1 MLRTV
6 ACLLWEIKV
15 TIHEMSTWIGVGR
28 SEIGFVRV
36 LNQDAFAVIDNVGIW
51 AVADGMGGHV
61 GGEVA
66 AQTAIA
72 TVQAGASSTLLAND
86 HASPSDALTDLIG
99 RAHEAILNRASSKS
113 KLKGM
118 GTTIVLLAIV
128 STPVPISY
136 LAHVGDSRAYRF
148 RSGTLTPLTK
158 DHTLIEK
165 YLERG
170 ILTTE
175 SAKTHPER
183 HVLTRALGVGLTVKP
198 TVTTFPIL
206 SEDLILLCSDGLT
219 KMLEDED
226 IQTVFAAGE
235 LDPTQVCNRLVTAA
249 LDRGGE
255 DNVTVV
261 VISHQ

>member
-1 MLRTV
+1 MN
-6 ACLLWEIKV
+6 
-15 TIHEMSTWIGVGR
+15 TWIGAGR
-28 SEIGFVRV
+28 SEVGLVRA
-36 LNQDAFAVIDNVGIW
+36 LNQDAFAVINEVGVW

-72 TVQAGASSTLLAND
+72 TVQAEAAASSRLLRNGQT
-86 HASPSDALTDLIG
+86 SPTDVLTDLLS
-99 RAHEAILNRASSKS
+99 RAHDAILNRARSKS

-118 GTTIVLLAIV
+118 GTTIVLLTIV
-128 STPVPISY
+128 PGPGPIAY
-136 LAHVGDSRAYRF
+136 IAHAGDSRAYRF
-148 RSGTLTPLTK
+148 RSGTLTLLTK

-170 ILTTE
+170 ILTAE

-183 HVLTRALGVGLTVKP
+183 HVLTRALGVGVTVKP
-198 TVTTFPIL
+198 TVTAFPL
-206 SEDLILLCSDGLT
+206 LPEDLVLLCSDGLT

-226 IQTVFAAGE
+226 IRTVFAAGE
-235 LDPTQVCNRLVTAA
+235 LDPAQICNRLVTAA

-261 VISHQ
+261 VVAPRSS

>member
-1 MLRTV
+1 
-6 ACLLWEIKV
+6 
-15 TIHEMSTWIGVGR
+15 MSTWGGVGR
-28 SEIGFVRV
+28 SEIGLVRS
-36 LNQDAFAVIDNVGIW
+36 LNQDAFAVIDEVGVW

-72 TVQAGASSTLLAND
+72 TVQAEAAASSHLLGNGQV
-86 HASPSDALTDLIG
+86 SPTDVLTDLIS
-99 RAHEAILNRASSKS
+99 RAHDAILNRARSKS

-128 STPVPISY
+128 SDPAPVAY

-170 ILTTE
+170 ILTAET
-175 SAKTHPER
+175 AKTHPER
-183 HVLTRALGVGLTVKP
+183 HVLTRALGVGATVKP
-198 TVTTFPIL
+198 TITAFPIL
-206 SEDLILLCSDGLT
+206 PEDMVLLCSDGLT

-226 IQTVFAAGE
+226 VRTVFADGE

-249 LDRGGE
+249 LERGGE

-261 VISHQ
+261 VVAPRSS

>member
-1 MLRTV
+1 MN
-6 ACLLWEIKV
+6 LWV
-15 TIHEMSTWIGVGR
+15 GVGR
-28 SEIGFVRV
+28 SEIGLVRTV
-36 LNQDAFAVIDNVGIW
+36 NQDAFTVLNEVAVW

-66 AQTAIA
+66 AQTAVA
-72 TVQAGASSTLLAND
+72 TVQAEAHTASKLLSD
-86 HASPSDALTDLIG
+86 GQTSPVDVLTDLIS
-99 RAHEAILNRASSKS
+99 RAHDAILIRARSKS

-128 STPVPISY
+128 SGPTPVAY

-170 ILTTE
+170 ILTAE

-183 HVLTRALGVGLTVKP
+183 HVLTRALGVGVTVNP
-198 TVTTFPIL
+198 TITAFPIL
-206 SEDLILLCSDGLT
+206 PEDRVLLCSDGLT
-219 KMLEDED
+219 KMLEDEE
-226 IQTVFAAGE
+226 IRTVFAAGE
-235 LDPTQVCNRLVTAA
+235 LDPTQVCNRLITAS

-261 VISHQ
+261 MVAPRSS

>member
-1 MLRTV
+1 
-6 ACLLWEIKV
+6 
-15 TIHEMSTWIGVGR
+15 MSTWIGIGR
-28 SEIGFVRV
+28 SETGLVRA
-36 LNQDAFAVIDNVGIW
+36 LNQDAFAVIDEAGIW

-61 GGEVA
+61 GGEIA

-72 TVQAGASSTLLAND
+72 TVRAEAAAASNLLSNGQTTSTGV
-86 HASPSDALTDLIG
+86 LTDLIS
-99 RAHEAILNRASSKS
+99 RAHDAILSRSRSKS

-118 GTTIVLLAIV
+118 GTTIVLLAI
-128 STPVPISY
+128 SSGPTPIAY

-148 RSGTLTPLTK
+148 RSGMLTPLTK

-198 TVTTFPIL
+198 TITAFPML
-206 SEDLILLCSDGLT
+206 PEDLVLLCSDGLT

-226 IQTVFAAGE
+226 IRTVFAAGN
-235 LDPTQVCNRLVTAA
+235 LDPTHVCNRLVTAA

-261 VISHQ
+261 VVAPRSS

>member
-1 MLRTV
+1 
-6 ACLLWEIKV
+6 
-15 TIHEMSTWIGVGR
+15 MSSWIGIGQ
-28 SEIGFVRV
+28 SEIGLVRT
-36 LNQDAFAVIDNVGIW
+36 LNQDAFAVLDEVGVW

-72 TVQAGASSTLLAND
+72 TVQAEARTTSTLLYSD
-86 HASPSDALTDLIG
+86 QASSVEVLTDLIS
-99 RAHEAILNRASSKS
+99 RAHEAIVNQARSKS

-128 STPVPISY
+128 SGPAPIAY

-170 ILTTE
+170 ILTVET
-175 SAKTHPER
+175 AKTHPER
-183 HVLTRALGVGLTVKP
+183 HVLTRALGVGSTVKP
-198 TVTTFPIL
+198 TVTAFPL
-206 SEDLILLCSDGLT
+206 LPEDLVLLCSDGLT
-219 KMLEDED
+219 KMLEDQE
-226 IQTVFAAGE
+226 IRTVFAAGE

-261 VISHQ
+261 VVAPRCS

>member
-1 MLRTV
+1 
-6 ACLLWEIKV
+6 
-15 TIHEMSTWIGVGR
+15 MSRWIGVGR
-28 SEIGFVRV
+28 SEIGLVRTV
-36 LNQDAFAVIDNVGIW
+36 NQDAFAVFDEVGVW

-61 GGEVA
+61 GGEIA

-72 TVQAGASSTLLAND
+72 TIQTEARTSSTLLHNGQP
-86 HASPSDALTDLIG
+86 SPVNVLTDLISS
-99 RAHEAILNRASSKS
+99 AHEAILNRARSKS
-113 KLKGM
+113 RLKGM

-128 STPVPISY
+128 SSPTPVAY

-170 ILTTE
+170 ILTAE

-183 HVLTRALGVGLTVKP
+183 HVLTRALGVGQTAKP
-198 TVTTFPIL
+198 TVTAFPL
-206 SEDLILLCSDGLT
+206 LPEDLVLLCSDGLT

-226 IQTVFAAGE
+226 IRTLFSAGE
-235 LDPTQVCNRLVTAA
+235 LDPTQICNRLVTAA

-261 VISHQ
+261 VVAPRSS

>member
-1 MLRTV
+1 
-6 ACLLWEIKV
+6 
-15 TIHEMSTWIGVGR
+15 MSTWFGVGR
-28 SEIGFVRV
+28 SEIGLVRSV
-36 LNQDAFAVIDNVGIW
+36 NQDAFAVIDTVGVW

-72 TVQAGASSTLLAND
+72 TVQAEAAASSHLFGNGQT
-86 HASPSDALTDLIG
+86 SPADVLTDLIS
-99 RAHEAILNRASSKS
+99 RAHDAILNRAKTKS

-128 STPVPISY
+128 SGPVPVAY

-175 SAKTHPER
+175 TAKTHPER
-183 HVLTRALGVGLTVKP
+183 HVLTRALGVGVTVKP
-198 TVTTFPIL
+198 TTTAFPL
-206 SEDLILLCSDGLT
+206 LPEDVVLLCSDGLT

-226 IQTVFAAGE
+226 IRAVLAVGE
-235 LDPTQVCNRLVTAA
+235 LDPSQVCDRLVTTA

-261 VISHQ
+261 VIAPRSP

>member
-1 MLRTV
+1 
-6 ACLLWEIKV
+6 
-15 TIHEMSTWIGVGR
+15 MSTWIGIGR
-28 SEIGFVRV
+28 SEVGLVRT
-36 LNQDAFAVIDNVGIW
+36 LNQDAFAVIDSVSVW

-72 TVQAGASSTLLAND
+72 MVQAEAAASSHLLGNGQQAPTD
-86 HASPSDALTDLIG
+86 VLADLIN
-99 RAHEAILNRASSKS
+99 RAHDAILNRARSKS

-128 STPVPISY
+128 SGPAPIAY
-136 LAHVGDSRAYRF
+136 LVHVGDSRAYRF
-148 RSGTLTPLTK
+148 RSGTLTLLTK

-170 ILTTE
+170 ILTAE

-183 HVLTRALGVGLTVKP
+183 HVLTRALGVGATVKP
-198 TVTTFPIL
+198 TITAFPL
-206 SEDLILLCSDGLT
+206 LPEDLVLLCSDGLT
-219 KMLEDED
+219 KMLEDEE
-226 IQTVFAAGE
+226 IRTVFAAGE

-261 VISHQ
+261 VVAPRSS

>member
-1 MLRTV
+1 
-6 ACLLWEIKV
+6 
-15 TIHEMSTWIGVGR
+15 MSAWIGVGR
-28 SEIGFVRV
+28 SEIGLVRTV
-36 LNQDAFAVIDNVGIW
+36 NQDAFAVNDEVSVW

-72 TVQAGASSTLLAND
+72 TIRAEAATSSHLLGTGQ
-86 HASPSDALTDLIG
+86 ASPTDVLTNMINQ
-99 RAHEAILNRASSKS
+99 AHEAILNRARSKS

-118 GTTIVLLAIV
+118 GTTIVMLAIV
-128 STPVPISY
+128 SGPVPVAY

-148 RSGTLTPLTK
+148 RSGTLTSLTK

-170 ILTTE
+170 ILTPET
-175 SAKTHPER
+175 AKTHPER
-183 HVLTRALGVGLTVKP
+183 HVLTRALGVGMTVKP
-198 TVTTFPIL
+198 TITAFSIL
-206 SEDLILLCSDGLT
+206 PEDLVLLCSDGLT

-235 LDPTQVCNRLVTAA
+235 LDPAQICNRLVAAA

-261 VISHQ
+261 VVAPHPS

>member
-1 MLRTV
+1 
-6 ACLLWEIKV
+6 
-15 TIHEMSTWIGVGR
+15 MSIWFGVGR
-28 SEIGFVRV
+28 SEIGLVRTI
-36 LNQDAFAVIDNVGIW
+36 NQDAFAVLNKVGVW

-66 AQTAIA
+66 AQTAIETIQA
-72 TVQAGASSTLLAND
+72 EAGASGNLLSNGQT
-86 HASPSDALTDLIG
+86 SPTDVLTDLIS
-99 RAHEAILNRASSKS
+99 RAHDAILNRARSKS

-118 GTTIVLLAIV
+118 GTTIVLLAIA
-128 STPVPISY
+128 SDPAPVAY

-148 RSGTLTPLTK
+148 RSGTLTLLTK

-170 ILTTE
+170 ILTAET
-175 SAKTHPER
+175 AKTHPER
-183 HVLTRALGVGLTVKP
+183 HVLTRALGVGSTVKP
-198 TVTTFPIL
+198 TITAFPIL
-206 SEDLILLCSDGLT
+206 PQDLILLCSDGLT

-226 IQTVFAAGE
+226 IQALFAAGE

-261 VISHQ
+261 VVAHHSS

>member
-1 MLRTV
+1 
-6 ACLLWEIKV
+6 
-15 TIHEMSTWIGVGR
+15 MSTWSGVGR
-28 SEIGFVRV
+28 SDIGLVRT
-36 LNQDAFAVIDNVGIW
+36 LNQDAFAVIDDVGIW

-66 AQTAIA
+66 AQTAIT
-72 TVQAGASSTLLAND
+72 TVQAEARASINRLN
-86 HASPSDALTDLIG
+86 HADTPSVDVLTDLIS
-99 RAHEAILNRASSKS
+99 RAHDAILERARSKS

-128 STPVPISY
+128 SGPAPVAY

-148 RSGTLTPLTK
+148 RSGTLTPMTK
-158 DHTLIEK
+158 DHSLIEK

-170 ILTTE
+170 ILTPET
-175 SAKTHPER
+175 AKTHPER
-183 HVLTRALGVGLTVKP
+183 HVLTRALGIGSTVHP
-198 TVTTFPIL
+198 TITAFPIL
-206 SEDLILLCSDGLT
+206 PDDLVLLCSDGLT

-226 IQTVFAAGE
+226 IQAVFAAGE
-235 LDPTQVCNRLVTAA
+235 RAPIQLCNRLVTAA

-261 VISHQ
+261 VVAHRPS

>member
-1 MLRTV
+1 
-6 ACLLWEIKV
+6 
-15 TIHEMSTWIGVGR
+15 MSSWVGVGQ
-28 SEIGFVRV
+28 SEIGLVRT
-36 LNQDAFAVIDNVGIW
+36 LNQDAFAVLDEVGVW

-72 TVQAGASSTLLAND
+72 TIQAEARTTSTLLYKD
-86 HASPSDALTDLIG
+86 PASSSVEVLTDLLS
-99 RAHEAILNRASSKS
+99 RAHDAILNQARSKP

-128 STPVPISY
+128 SGPAPLAY
-136 LAHVGDSRAYRF
+136 LAHVGDSRAYRL

-170 ILTTE
+170 ILTVET
-175 SAKTHPER
+175 AKTHPER
-183 HVLTRALGVGLTVKP
+183 HVLTRALGVGSTVKP
-198 TVTTFPIL
+198 TVTAFPL
-206 SEDLILLCSDGLT
+206 LPEDLVLLCSDGLT
-219 KMLEDED
+219 KMLEDEE
-226 IQTVFAAGE
+226 IRTVFTAGE

-261 VISHQ
+261 VVAPHCS

>member
-1 MLRTV
+1 MN
-6 ACLLWEIKV
+6 
-15 TIHEMSTWIGVGR
+15 TWIGAGR
-28 SEIGFVRV
+28 SEVGLVRA
-36 LNQDAFAVIDNVGIW
+36 LNQDAFAVINEMGVW

-72 TVQAGASSTLLAND
+72 TVQAEAAASSRLLRNGQT
-86 HASPSDALTDLIG
+86 SPTDVLTDLLS
-99 RAHEAILNRASSKS
+99 RAHDAILNRARSKS

-118 GTTIVLLAIV
+118 GTTIVLLTIV
-128 STPVPISY
+128 PGPGPIAY
-136 LAHVGDSRAYRF
+136 IAHIGDSRAYRF
-148 RSGTLTPLTK
+148 RSGTLTLLTK

-170 ILTTE
+170 ILTAE

-183 HVLTRALGVGLTVKP
+183 HVLTRALGVGVTVKP
-198 TVTTFPIL
+198 TVTAFPL
-206 SEDLILLCSDGLT
+206 LPEDLVLLCSDGLT

-226 IQTVFAAGE
+226 IRTVFAAGE
-235 LDPTQVCNRLVTAA
+235 LDPAQVCNRLVTAA

-261 VISHQ
+261 VVAPRSS